1 MKVFAVKTRI
11 GKLSWKKLS
20 ENEIIAK
27 ENSRD
32 NCKKVLKQKLIE
44 CYFRE
49 VRFDPSHAAVQTNV
63 QHCKLLT

>member
-1 MKVFAVKTRI
+1 MKVFAIKTRI
-11 GKLSWKKLS
+11 EKLLQKKLS

-32 NCKKVLKQKLIE
+32 NPKEVLKQKLIE
-44 CYFRE
+44 YYFRE
-49 VRFDPSHAAVQTNV
+49 VRFDPSHAAVRTNV